1 MDSGAGSSA
10 DHTQHAPLPV
20 CVRKGGKASRSLA
33 AAVATAAGQ
42 ARCSTKCARAPETG
56 PDEAQ
61 EPQHRPWADLPAD
74 ILGVVVGRL
83 PLVED
88 RARLRS
94 VCRAWSAAAHLHR
107 RPPPP
112 LPLLVLSDFSFAS
125 FCAGGTLTGAR
136 RRIPLPERET
146 ASAGSVRCVG
156 SCEGWLVGV
165 KLNKGRYFGDLR
177 CFLMKAFSRDV
188 IRLPPPSAA
197 ARPVD
202 AYSLSLPIVNGSG
215 VMNCAINATQCV
227 MSFYKVVLSDSPDS
241 GSKCVAVGISDVKG
255 AVKLAFWRPGMKS
268 WCVCNG
274 ACITEF
280 IDIVFCHGKL
290 YVLSSSE
297 FTTDLFAFEI
307 SEDKNGMIVSR
318 VERVVFELPEATGN
332 YNEMWRIVEW
342 RGKLLIVASYSGDT
356 EFGHVIVE
364 VRVFESDFTTN
375 PVRFTEIVS
384 LDGDC
389 IFISPSSSKSFCS
402 CDYDGVGEDLIYFI
416 DGNLCP
422 EKFVYN
428 MKDGMMAPLVA
439 DGPEDKFWTPDDGPK
454 IATWL
459 FPTE

>member
-1 MDSGAGSSA
+1 MDSGAGTSA

-20 CVRKGGKASRSLA
+20 CVRKRGKASREA
-33 AAVATAAGQ
+33 AAAAAQ
-42 ARCSTKCARAPETG
+42 TRCLTRCDPAR

-61 EPQHRPWADLPAD
+61 EIQHCPWGDLPAD

-83 PLVED
+83 PHVED

-94 VCRAWSAAAHLHR
+94 VCRAWRSAARLHSR
-107 RPPPP
+107 PP
-112 LPLLVLSDFSFAS
+112 LPLLVLFDFSFAS

-136 RRIPLPERET
+136 RRVPLPERET
-146 ASAGSVRCVG
+146 ASAGSVHCVG

-165 KLNKGRYFGDLR
+165 RLNKGRYFGDLR
-177 CFLMKAFSRDV
+177 CFLMKAYVLPGCHPSPASVRSR
-188 IRLPPPSAA
+188 PPRQLLQQVSPY
-197 ARPVD
+197 RQWLWCGELRNQR
-202 AYSLSLPIVNGSG
+202 YSV
-215 VMNCAINATQCV
+215 CD
-227 MSFYKVVLSDSPDS
+227 VVLQGD
-241 GSKCVAVGISDVKG
+241 
-255 AVKLAFWRPGMKS
+255 
-268 WCVCNG
+268 N
-274 ACITEF
+274 
-280 IDIVFCHGKL
+280 
-290 YVLSSSE
+290 
-297 FTTDLFAFEI
+297 
-307 SEDKNGMIVSR
+307 NGMIVSR
-318 VERVVFELPEATGN
+318 VERIVFELPEATGN

-342 RGKLLIVASYSGDT
+342 RGKLLIVASYSVDT

>member
-1 MDSGAGSSA
+1 MDSGAGTSA
-10 DHTQHAPLPV
+10 DHIQHAPLPV
-20 CVRKGGKASRSLA
+20 CVRKRGNASRA
-33 AAVATAAGQ
+33 AAAQTRRST
-42 ARCSTKCARAPETG
+42 RCAPAPETRR

-61 EPQHRPWADLPAD
+61 EVQHCPWGDLPAD

-94 VCRAWSAAAHLHR
+94 VCRAWRAAARLHR

-112 LPLLVLSDFSFAS
+112 LPLLVLFDFSFAS

-136 RRIPLPERET
+136 RRVPLPERET
-146 ASAGSVRCVG
+146 ASAGSVHCQ
-156 SCEGWLVGV
+156 GWLVGV

-197 ARPVD
+197 TRPVD
-202 AYSLSLPIVNGSG
+202 AYSMSLPIVNGSG
-215 VMNCAINATQCV
+215 VVNCAINATQCV
-227 MSFYKVVLSDSPDS
+227 MSFYK
-241 GSKCVAVGISDVKG
+241 G
-255 AVKLAFWRPGMKS
+255 AVKLAFCRPGMKS
-268 WCVCNG
+268 WCVCDG

-307 SEDKNGMIVSR
+307 SEDNNGMIVSR
-318 VERVVFELPEATGN
+318 VGRIVFELPEATGN

-342 RGKLLIVASYSGDT
+342 RGKLLIVASYSVDT

-364 VRVFESDFTTN
+364 VRVFESDFTTK